1 MKKVI
6 LGLGITIGLFS
17 CGTTVEQ
24 VEIPTD
30 STAVVVADTVAVTV
44 DAAVVVA
51 DTLAK

>member
-6 LGLGITIGLFS
+6 LGLGIAIGLFS
-17 CGTTVEQ
+17 CGTPAEKVE
-24 VEIPTD
+24 VAAD

>member
-17 CGTTVEQ
+17 CGTPAEKVE
-24 VEIPTD
+24 VAAD
-30 STAVVVADTVAVTV
+30 STAVVTDSLAVAVDT
-44 DAAVVVA
+44 AVVVA